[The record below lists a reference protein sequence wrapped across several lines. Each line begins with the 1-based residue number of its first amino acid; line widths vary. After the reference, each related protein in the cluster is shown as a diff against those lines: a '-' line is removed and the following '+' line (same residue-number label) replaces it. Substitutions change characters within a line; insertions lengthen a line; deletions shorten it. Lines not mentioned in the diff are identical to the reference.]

1 LKKCIDKTD
10 FLLYIYRAMSKGD
23 VSSLFLNI
31 KVSAKSPLPVYEQ
44 IKLSIKLAI
53 ISGHLQEGYKLMPLR
68 EMAIKLQVN
77 PNTILKV
84 YCQLEKEGYIVSR
97 LRSGYFVKF
106 KKENLDK
113 EKRDLLRALTSEYL
127 SKAFQSGC
135 SYENILNEI
144 SLVLGHENIKKYL
157 KGGIDDIS

>member
-1 LKKCIDKTD
+1 
-10 FLLYIYRAMSKGD
+10 MSKGD
-23 VSSLFLNI
+23 TDSTFLNI

-53 ISGHLQEGYKLMPLR
+53 ISGHLQEGYQLMPLR

-84 YCQLEKEGYIVSR
+84 YNQLEKEGYIESR

-106 KKENLDK
+106 KKENLDE
-113 EKRDLLRALTSEYL
+113 EKRSLLRALTSEYL
-127 SKAFQSGC
+127 SKVFQSGC
-135 SYENILNEI
+135 SYDDILNEI
-144 SLVLGHENIKKYL
+144 SLVIGKENIKKYL
-157 KGGIDDIS
+157 KGGTDDISKRSNF

>member
-1 LKKCIDKTD
+1 
-10 FLLYIYRAMSKGD
+10 MSSGGAE
-23 VSSLFLNI
+23 STFLNI
-31 KVSAKSPLPVYEQ
+31 KISAKSPLPVYEQ

-53 ISGHLQEGYKLMPLR
+53 ISGHLQEGYQLIPLR

-77 PNTILKV
+77 PNTVLKV
-84 YCQLEKEGYIVSR
+84 YCQLEKEGYIESR

-106 KKENLDK
+106 KKENLDN
-113 EKRDLLRALTSEYL
+113 EKRSLLSALTSEYL

-144 SLVLGHENIKKYL
+144 SLVLGQKNLKKFL

>member
-1 LKKCIDKTD
+1 
-10 FLLYIYRAMSKGD
+10 MSKGD
-23 VSSLFLNI
+23 TDSTFLNI

-53 ISGHLQEGYKLMPLR
+53 ISGHLQEDYQLMPLR

-77 PNTILKV
+77 PNTVLKV
-84 YCQLEKEGYIVSR
+84 YYQLEKEGYIESR

-113 EKRDLLRALTSEYL
+113 EKKILLKALTSEYL
-127 SKAFQSGC
+127 SKAFQTGC
-135 SYENILNEI
+135 SYNDILNEI
-144 SLVLGHENIKKYL
+144 FMVLGKENIKKYL
-157 KGGIDDIS
+157 KGGTDDIS